1 MWLLLWLLCC
11 TGFAGCAEKRFR
23 KSSVAGGAL
32 LLSLLAVL
40 LYVTFFPKRVRELK
54 GLCCAVTG
62 ASDGLGVFIA
72 HALAAEG
79 VEKLVLGARRVE
91 RLEEV
96 KADLVNRFPKVKV
109 LTLKLDVT
117 DGESRNDF
125 LRQATAF
132 GPCQVLINNAGV
144 LTYAFFEA
152 MDNQAMDAMLQTNL
166 SGTLHLTKSFLPELL
181 KEKRAHVVNIS
192 STAGGC
198 SVAYGGIYA
207 ATKAALT
214 SFTISLRLEMRLE
227 KKPVTFHCVCP
238 GLVEDVGMAA
248 SASGRIGATVSETG
262 RNLGWT
268 SPTKVA
274 QAVVRAIQYDEAQV
288 LVNSI
293 PLQPLFAIAACLPEI
308 WELTSPLMGA
318 LGFQLYRHLRRNAEL
333 GAK

>member
-40 LYVTFFPKRVRELK
+40 LYVTFFPQRVHELK

-125 LRQATAF
+125 LRQATTF

-274 QAVVRAIQYDEAQV
+274 QAVVRAIQYDEAQI

-308 WELTSPLMGA
+308 WELTSPGSV
-318 LGFQLYRHLRRNAEL
+318 
-333 GAK
+333 